1 MTSDTNTTLDFF
13 GLYDLQRSLRTKILS
28 KQVNN
33 SINRGHMLLF
43 ISVQQHGLLSYMQAN

>member
-13 GLYDLQRSLRTKILS
+13 GLYDLQRSLRTTVLS

-33 SINRGHMLLF
+33 IIRGGHMLLF
-43 ISVQQHGLLSYMQAN
+43 INVQQRGHLSRMQAN